1 MKKACLKLALLLV
14 FSVLTG
20 FSAFAEE
27 GPCYIAESDGTKT
40 YYSSLDDA
48 IASGKGKEIFVTAD
62 TKVCE
67 SAKTT
72 LSGGKYTVTGIGSPT
87 VTQSNRIIVTDNAKL
102 ILNNITFDLKDN
114 TYIGLEGGI
123 MDLNSAKVLNGLG
136 DWGTV
141 AIGDWTRAGI
151 LNISGESEISGKS
164 KYDAA
169 GHGSV
174 ITVHSNCTT
183 GIINMTGGK
192 IINKDPSS
200 GHCPIYAMTA
210 NAKIN
215 ISGNAS
221 IDKGTTGANNAIGLT
236 AADTLVLAGDFT
248 GDISVKYGALGDY
261 FGTVNDGAA
270 LSGIITHAE
279 KGSRATVKDGKLYW
293 YYEAYL
299 GTDEAANRYEKLT
312 DAVKKS
318 GSGTVGLARDASWV
332 GYNYGNDAA
341 YGMHHKT
348 LVIEGNGHTLSL
360 ADQFYVG
367 LDSVFTMENITVDLK
382 SNRILI
388 GCNGSLTLGSG
399 AVLKNA
405 VSSTPVSI
413 EKRMNQDGGTFKM
426 LTGSLITNCK
436 TADSAIVRA
445 WSNGKVYIAGEIR
458 NNSSGYGAVLLDGA
472 GARMTLSGSAY
483 VRGNNDISGE
493 KAYNIVLTDKDQL
506 TVESGFNGEAGISY
520 GNEGSAFAVA
530 GEGLVSLP
538 GVSTVVSDSDE
549 KLFGWING
557 GSLIWQKAPQ
567 LSAETDC
574 GTYENGTKAIVR
586 FLISFDEAP
595 GDAYITS
602 YGAYIISGEDFD
614 VGEMKK
620 SESKFVKENQEILA
634 SGKGYIVDI
643 HTKNLEM
650 AYPVAAFCFIKNI
663 DAPVY
668 MIKTAPAVNSIEN
681 VKELSDETVQ
691 GYESSYE
698 N

>member
-1 MKKACLKLALLLV
+1 M
-14 FSVLTG
+14 S

-40 YYSSLDDA
+40 YYSSLDGA

-62 TKVCE
+62 TSVCA
-67 SAKTT
+67 SATT
-72 LSGGKYTVTGIGSPT
+72 LSGGEYTVTGIGSPT
-87 VTQSNRIIVTDNAKL
+87 VTQSNRIIVTDDARL

-141 AIGDWTRAGI
+141 AIGDWARAGI

-174 ITVHSNCTT
+174 ITVHSNCTSGT
-183 GIINMTGGK
+183 INMTGGK
-192 IINKDPSS
+192 IINKDSSS

-221 IDKGTTGANNAIGLT
+221 IDKGTGANNAIGLT

-261 FGTVNDGAA
+261 FGTVKDGAT

-279 KGSRATVKDGKLYW
+279 KGSQATVKDGKLYW

-312 DAVKKS
+312 DAVKKNS
-318 GSGTVGLARDASWV
+318 KGTIGLSCDAVWK
-332 GYNYGNDAA
+332 GYDLSDAGG

-348 LVIEGNGHTLSL
+348 LTVAGNGHTLKL
-360 ADQFYVG
+360 TDEFYVG
-367 LDSVFTMENITVDLK
+367 LDSCFTLENIDVDLK
-382 SNRILI
+382 DNRILI

-399 AVLKNA
+399 ATVKNA
-405 VSSTPVSI
+405 AGSTPISI
-413 EKRMNQDGGTFKM
+413 EKRNGSDGGTFTM
-426 LTGSLITNCK
+426 LKGSLITDCK
-436 TADSAIVRA
+436 TDVSAIVRV
-445 WSNGKVYIAGEIR
+445 WHGGKAVISGEITG
-458 NNSSGYGAVLLDGA
+458 NNSSYGAIKLDSEA
-472 GARMTLSGSAY
+472 GTLTLKDSA
-483 VRGNNDISGE
+483 VVFDNFGMDSE
-493 KAYNIVLTDKDQL
+493 SEYNIVPLNGSQITF
-506 TVESGFNGEAGISY
+506 EAGFSGKAGITCSGEGEA
-520 GNEGSAFAVA
+520 FALA
-530 GEGLVSLP
+530 GENLTSLP
-538 GVSTVVSDSDE
+538 DIGTVVNDGNPT
-549 KLFGWING
+549 LFGWING

-595 GDAYITS
+595 VDAYITS

-614 VGEMKK
+614 GDEMKK
-620 SESKFVKENQEILA
+620 SESKFVKENQEVLA

-643 HTKNLEM
+643 HTKNLER

-668 MIKTAPAVNSIEN
+668 MVKTAPAVNSREN
-681 VKELSDETVQ
+681 VKELSDETVK